1 MDPSALVPAAI
12 GISIHPVWPVT
23 LSIVTFSVH
32 LLLMNIV
39 LGGAAIVFVH
49 SLSGGTD
56 LSHNIAKK
64 LPTLL
69 ALAINA
75 GVPPLLFLQAVYG
88 QFSYVS
94 SILMAV
100 FWLAVIAALISGY
113 YGLYFHNYRYEKL
126 GVSGRR
132 LVILAVL
139 VLISYIGFMLSN
151 KMTLMLRPDIWS
163 DYFSDP
169 NGLVL
174 NLNDPV
180 LYPRFIHFVISA
192 LAVGGLF
199 VALVGKRKDDIR
211 FIETGLKWFSRST
224 LINVVIGVWFL
235 LALPR
240 EVMLIFM
247 GGDILATVLLCVG
260 LLATFAMLHA
270 GFTKNVYGAAAATVF
285 IVPVMAVMRH
295 LVRQKYLE
303 PYFTLDTAPV
313 SGDWD
318 PFILFV
324 VSLIA
329 GGFCIVYMLKLMLKT
344 ERS

>member
-12 GISIHPVWPVT
+12 GISVHPIWPVT
-23 LSIVTFSVH
+23 LSIVTFSIH
-32 LLLMNIV
+32 LLLMNAV
-39 LGGAAIVFVH
+39 FGGAAIVLIH
-49 SLSGGTD
+49 SLSGGTPV
-56 LSHNIAKK
+56 SQNISRK

-88 QFSYVS
+88 QFSYTS

-100 FWLAVIAALISGY
+100 FWLAVIAVLISGY
-113 YGLYFHNYRYEKL
+113 YALYVHNYRYEKL
-126 GVSGRR
+126 GESGRK
-132 LVILAVL
+132 LLMSGVLAG
-139 VLISYIGFMLSN
+139 ICYIGFMLSN
-151 KMTLMLRPDIWS
+151 KMTLMLRPESWAE
-163 DYFSDP
+163 YFSDP
-169 NGLVL
+169 NGFVL
-174 NLNDPV
+174 NLSDPV
-180 LYPRFIHFVISA
+180 LYPRFMHFAVSA

-199 VALVGKRKDDIR
+199 VALVGKRKNDSGFMD
-211 FIETGLKWFSRST
+211 TGMKWFSRST
-224 LINVVIGVWFL
+224 LVNVIMGFWFL
-235 LALPR
+235 MALPR
-240 EVMLIFM
+240 DVMLIFM
-247 GGDILATVLLCVG
+247 GGEMLATILLCVG
-260 LLATFAMLHA
+260 LLTTFAMLHA
-270 GFTKNVYGAAAATVF
+270 GFTKNIYSATAATLF

-295 LVRQKYLE
+295 LIRQKYLE

-329 GGFCIVYMLKLMLKT
+329 GGFCVVYMLKLMLRA